1 MVLKEK
7 KFASGIKLYWWN
19 SWAFASI
26 LVLALVLMPM
36 ITIGIK
42 LFDRPGDQWDY
53 IVSTLLSDYFSN
65 TFFLVTGVAVVT
77 FMLGVGCSWLVS
89 TYEFPGRK
97 YFEWLLILPL
107 AFPSYIL
114 AYSYVGLF
122 EYTGPLSAFCR
133 NYLNI
138 SFTGPVVD
146 IMNLPGAVFI
156 MSISLFPYVYVLS
169 RTSFLKQSRDMQE
182 ASIMLN
188 SGPLRTFLKIALP
201 MARPAIAA
209 GIALVSMEVLN
220 DYGTVKYFGVNT
232 FTVGI
237 FRAWFSL
244 GDINTA
250 IYLSAIMSVFVILLV
265 WLEHFNRGK
274 KAWSK
279 SNAQNKPIARIYP
292 RFGREWI
299 IVAILS
305 AVFLISFIM
314 PISQLLFWVSETYR
328 KVVNIKFLHLI
339 LGSFS
344 LAGTAAVIIAVLS
357 IILLYALR
365 LNPFFWMRSVT
376 RLASMGY
383 AIPGAVIAVGVM
395 LPLVAI
401 DRYLIKFGGPNTGLI
416 LSGSLI
422 MVSFAYVV
430 RYLAVGY
437 NAIDAGFQ
445 KTGIHV
451 NEISRL
457 LGAGNSRTFWKVD
470 LPLIKKSVSAAI
482 LLTFVDLLKEL
493 PLTLILRPFNFQ
505 TLATQAFDLATNEMI
520 AESANASL
528 VIVLT
533 GIIPVILLNFIITG
547 KD

>member
-1 MVLKEK
+1 MKGK
-7 KFASGIKLYWWN
+7 SFSANIKFYWWN
-19 SWAFASI
+19 RWIFASI
-26 LVLALVLMPM
+26 LILGLVLTP
-36 ITIGIK
+36 IFTIFIK
-42 LFDRPGDQWDY
+42 LFDKPGEHWDY
-53 IVSTLLSDYFSN
+53 IVSTLLTDYFYN
-65 TFFLVTGVAVVT
+65 TIILVLGVALLT
-77 FMLGVGCSWLVS
+77 FIIGVGCAWLVS

-114 AYSYVGLF
+114 AYSYVGVF
-122 EYTGPLSAFCR
+122 EYTGPINSFFR
-133 NYLNI
+133 NSLNI
-138 SFTGPVVD
+138 NFNGPILD

-169 RTSFLKQSRDMQE
+169 RTSFLKQSRELQE
-182 ASIMLN
+182 ASFLLS
-188 SGPLRTFLKIALP
+188 SGPLRTFMKIALP
-201 MARPAIAA
+201 LARPAIAA
-209 GIALVSMEVLN
+209 GIALVAMEVLN

-250 IYLSAIMSVFVILLV
+250 IYLAAIMSVFVIFLV
-265 WLEHFNRGK
+265 WLENFNRGS

-279 SNAQNKPIARIYP
+279 ANAQNKPIARINP

-299 IVAILS
+299 IVTILS
-305 AVFLISFIM
+305 IIFLISFAL
-314 PISQLLFWVSETYR
+314 PISQLIYWVNETYF
-328 KVVNIKFLHLI
+328 KVLNAQFLNLV
-339 LGSFS
+339 LSSFT
-344 LAGTAAVIIAVLS
+344 LAGIAACVIA
-357 IILLYALR
+357 IISVVLLYALR
-365 LNPFFWMRSVT
+365 LNPFPWVRSIT
-376 RLASMGY
+376 RFASIGY

-395 LPLVAI
+395 LPMI
-401 DRYLIKFGGPNTGLI
+401 MMDQYLISLAGQNIGLL

-457 LGAGNSRTFWKVD
+457 LGADNSKTLWRVD
-470 LPLIKKSVSAAI
+470 LPLIKKSVAAAI

-528 VIVLT
+528 IIVLT
-533 GIIPVILLNFIITG
+533 GIIPVILLNFIITR

>member
-1 MVLKEK
+1 MKGKE
-7 KFASGIKLYWWN
+7 FARGVKLYWWN
-19 SWAFASI
+19 SWIFASV
-26 LVLALVLMPM
+26 LVLLLVLTPM
-36 ITIGIK
+36 ITIGIR
-42 LFDRPGDQWDY
+42 LFNQPSGQWGY
-53 IVSTLLSDYFSN
+53 IVSTFLTDYFYN
-65 TFFLVTGVAVVT
+65 TSFLVIGVALFT
-77 FMLGVGCSWLVS
+77 FILGVGCSWLVS
-89 TYEFPGRK
+89 AYEFPGRK

-122 EYTGPLSAFCR
+122 EYTGPLSSFFR
-133 NYLNI
+133 NQFNI
-138 SFTGPVVD
+138 SFNGPLVD
-146 IMNLPGAVFI
+146 IMNLPGAIFI

-169 RTSFLKQSRDMQE
+169 RTSFVKQSREMQE
-182 ASIMLN
+182 ASILLN

-232 FTVGI
+232 FTTGI

-250 IYLSAIMSVFVILLV
+250 IYLAAIMSVFVIILI
-265 WLEHFNRGK
+265 WLEHFNRGE

-279 SNAQNKPIARIYP
+279 SNAQNKPIARIHP
-292 RFGREWI
+292 RYGREWLI
-299 IVAILS
+299 AALLS
-305 AVFLISFIM
+305 VIFLISFVL
-314 PISQLLFWVSETYR
+314 PFFQLVFWVSETYS
-328 KVVNIKFLHLI
+328 KVVNAKFLSLI
-339 LGSFS
+339 AGSFT
-344 LAGTAAVIIAVLS
+344 LAGIASVIIAIIS
-357 IILLYALR
+357 TILLYALR
-365 LNPFFWMRSVT
+365 LNPFGWMRSIT
-376 RLASMGY
+376 RIASIGY

-395 LPLVAI
+395 LPLVSM
-401 DRYLIKFGGPNTGLI
+401 DKYLIKMAGQQIGLI

-457 LGAGNSRTFWKVD
+457 LGTGNKGTLWKVD
-470 LPLIKKSVSAAI
+470 LPLIKKSIAAAI

-528 VIVLT
+528 IIVLT
-533 GIIPVILLNFIITG
+533 GIIPVILLNLIIRN
-547 KD
+547 KN